1 MTAALQAV
9 TARIVRMQAGNR
21 GDWKALGAGLFE
33 LRLDTGPGNRVY
45 CGQDGAVLVLL
56 LCAGD
61 KRTQSKDVEHACD
74 YWKDYQGR
82 R

>member
-1 MTAALQAV
+1 MLPGGRSNLRPLSNAAINA
-9 TARIVRMQAGNR
+9 T
-21 GDWKALGAGLFE
+21 
-33 LRLDTGPGNRVY
+33 LRH
-45 CGQDGAVLVLL
+45 GAVLVLL

-74 YWKDYQGR
+74 YWKDYQAR